1 MKHINRSPT
10 GLMVRRQYQQ
20 GAALLISLILLLVLT
35 FLGISSMQ
43 TTTLEER
50 MTANQKDYYLAF
62 EAAEYALTEAES
74 QLDVLFSTGTF
85 APTGP
90 DGLFRDHDLTD
101 RVWTIVD
108 WTDSTKVRFVTV
120 NPGMT
125 TLPPKYIVERMS
137 IVTTED
143 AVNLGNEYGEQTGAT
158 ETTIFR
164 VTARGESGKGSV
176 VMLQSTFGKA
186 I

>member
-1 MKHINRSPT
+1 MKMMSPICPNRLPRKES
-10 GLMVRRQYQQ
+10 

-62 EAAEYALTEAES
+62 EAAEFALQAAEDD
-74 QLDVLFSTGTF
+74 LGILISTADFT
-85 APTGP
+85 PTGN
-90 DGLFRDHDLTD
+90 GGFFRDHDLS
-101 RVWTIVD
+101 VKAWTVVD
-108 WTDSTKVRFVTV
+108 WTKNTEVVFVTDHP
-120 NPGMT
+120 NMT
-125 TLPPKYIVERMS
+125 SEPPKYIVERLT
-137 IVTTED
+137 IVGSTD
-143 AVNLGNEYGEQTGAT
+143 NLNAGNEYGEQTGAT
-158 ETTIFR
+158 ETTVFR

-176 VMLQSTFGKA
+176 VYLQSTFGKA

>member
-1 MKHINRSPT
+1 MKHINRSIT
-10 GLMVRRQYQQ
+10 GLTVRRKSQQ

-74 QLDVLFSTGTF
+74 QLYVLFSTGNF

-90 DGLFRDHDLTD
+90 NGLFRDHDLTD

-108 WTDSTKVRFVTV
+108 WADPNKVQFVT

-125 TLPPKYIVERMS
+125 SLPPKYIVERMS

-158 ETTIFR
+158 ETTVFR